1 MCGGGKICYTTYMPE
16 PKSKRW
22 WADWAE
28 LFALPAVAMLLPR
41 PLTGWYW
48 RAVIRFTAAYQMEAD
63 LAQQG
68 RARLGLAT
76 EPNWIRR
83 FRLQRALETGDAWR
97 ALRALLGWRDFTV
110 YPLQQNGSWPKDK
123 PVLALTLHW
132 GQGMA
137 TIQGLTA
144 AGHRAG
150 FLTAK
155 VTPDAYGEH
164 VWRYRYA
171 KLRMWVTARLGG
183 AGVVMTGG
191 AFAKMQAA
199 MNEGSSMIG
208 LYDVPS
214 HLVGETEVFELAGYQ
229 LRLPIGLAQLAVSAQ
244 VPVVFFRAGYDLADQ
259 IYAVRVIELGK
270 FSETRPL
277 LQALA
282 QQFEAALQQDD
293 AQWHTWQ
300 HADALLTLK

>member
-1 MCGGGKICYTTYMPE
+1 MPE
-16 PKSKRW
+16 LKRSRW

-28 LFALPAVAMLLPR
+28 LFALPALAMLLPR
-41 PLTGWYW
+41 PLVGWYW
-48 RAVIRFTAAYQMEAD
+48 RAVIRYTAAYQMEAD
-63 LAQQG
+63 LASQG
-68 RARLGLAT
+68 RTRLGLDT
-76 EPNWIRR
+76 EPNWLHR

-110 YPLQQNGSWPKDK
+110 YPLQQSGHWPLDK

-150 FLTAK
+150 FLTAN
-155 VTPDAYGEH
+155 VSPEAYGDH

-199 MNEGSSMIG
+199 LQAGISMIG

-214 HLVGETEVFELAGYQ
+214 HLVGETAVFELAGYQ
-229 LRLPIGLAQLAVSAQ
+229 LRLPVGLAQLAVSAQ
-244 VPVVFFRAGYDLADQ
+244 VPVVFFRAGYDLTAKM
-259 IYAVRVIELGK
+259 YSVNVIELGQ
-270 FSETRPL
+270 FNETSSL

-282 QQFEAALQQDD
+282 QQFEAALQHDD